1 MKSWDVIV
9 IGSGAAGFAAAVTA
23 CCKGLSVLM
32 LEKAGQFGGTSAI
45 SGGAVWLHDTDQAR
59 AEGKSGSA
67 EAMKTYL
74 RTIIGEGQYREDL
87 AEAFVSA
94 GREALAF
101 LEREGAVKY
110 SLRPLSPDYYPD
122 EPGAVDV
129 GRALEVVEY
138 DGRELGDA
146 FRDLR
151 SPPPGMLLFGGMMV
165 NRVDIQH
172 FLDMRR
178 SLRSLAHCTR
188 LLLRYARDRVKY
200 PRGTRLAMGNALIA
214 RMATTALRKGMNL
227 RLNVNVLA
235 LCEAQ
240 GAVHGVEIEYQGQ
253 RETLHARR
261 GVVLA
266 AGGFAAGALAARY
279 RPHTREHFTMSPPAN
294 DGAALRLA
302 AALNAREGADRPSN
316 FFLGAGI
323 GADPGRRQRGALPPS
338 GNRSRKTGR
347 DCRQSAGGT
356 LRQRVQLLSPFRQRN
371 AGCSGKC
378 PLFFTLRRPGDEAL
392 WPRAGTPGAGQ

>member
-1 MKSWDVIV
+1 
-9 IGSGAAGFAAAVTA
+9 
-23 CCKGLSVLM
+23 
-32 LEKAGQFGGTSAI
+32 
-45 SGGAVWLHDTDQAR
+45 
-59 AEGKSGSA
+59 
-67 EAMKTYL
+67 MKTYL

-200 PRGTRLAMGNALIA
+200 PRGTRLAMGNALVA
-214 RMATTALRKGMNL
+214 RMATTALRKGMSL
-227 RLNVNVLA
+227 RLNVNVLT

-240 GAVHGVEIEYQGQ
+240 GAVRGVEIEYQGKERRCTPDAGWCWPQ
-253 RETLHARR
+253 AASPRARWR
-261 GVVLA
+261 RAIGRTPA
-266 AGGFAAGALAARY
+266 SI
-279 RPHTREHFTMSPPAN
+279 SP
-294 DGAALRLA
+294 
-302 AALNAREGADRPSN
+302 
-316 FFLGAGI
+316 
-323 GADPGRRQRGALPPS
+323 
-338 GNRSRKTGR
+338 
-347 DCRQSAGGT
+347 CR
-356 LRQRVQLLSPFRQRN
+356 
-371 AGCSGKC
+371 
-378 PLFFTLRRPGDEAL
+378 RRPR
-392 WPRAGTPGAGQ
+392 WRRAASRGGA

>member
-1 MKSWDVIV
+1 
-9 IGSGAAGFAAAVTA
+9 
-23 CCKGLSVLM
+23 M

-165 NRVDIQH
+165 NP
-172 FLDMRR
+172 RR
-178 SLRSLAHCTR
+178 YSTFSRHAPLAALPGPLHR

-214 RMATTALRKGMNL
+214 RMATTALRKGMSL
-227 RLNVNVLA
+227 RLNVNVLT

-240 GAVHGVEIEYQGQ
+240 GAVRGVEIEYQGQ

-266 AGGFAAGALAARY
+266 AGGFAAGALRRAIGHTPANTSPCRRRPTMAPRCISRRRLTLAREPIGHPIFSGRRY
-279 RPHTREHFTMSPPAN
+279 R
-294 DGAALRLA
+294 
-302 AALNAREGADRPSN
+302 
-316 FFLGAGI
+316 
-323 GADPGRRQRGALPPS
+323 
-338 GNRSRKTGR
+338 
-347 DCRQSAGGT
+347 C
-356 LRQRVQLLSPFRQRN
+356 
-371 AGCSGKC
+371 
-378 PLFFTLRRPGDEAL
+378 
-392 WPRAGTPGAGQ
+392 